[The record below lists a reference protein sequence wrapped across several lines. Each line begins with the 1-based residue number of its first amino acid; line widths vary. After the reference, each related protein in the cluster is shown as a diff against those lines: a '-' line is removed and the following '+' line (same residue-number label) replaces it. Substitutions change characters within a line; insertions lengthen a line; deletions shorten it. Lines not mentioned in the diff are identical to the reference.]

1 MDLYRNDLENLRG
14 ELEESEE
21 LILKQKREINDL
33 RNANYNLESDV
44 SQLQKQKK
52 RMRNELDQ
60 INHIFD
66 TEKTEIAD
74 LQAKLKRSNKV
85 RL

>member
-1 MDLYRNDLENLRG
+1 MYRNDLENLRG

-21 LILKQKREINDL
+21 LVLKQKREINDL